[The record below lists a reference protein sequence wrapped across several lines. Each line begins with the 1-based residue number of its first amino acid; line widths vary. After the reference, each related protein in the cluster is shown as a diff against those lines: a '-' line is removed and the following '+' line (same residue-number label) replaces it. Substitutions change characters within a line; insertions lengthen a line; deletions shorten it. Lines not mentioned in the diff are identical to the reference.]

1 LTAPKVRVVNRDDCA
16 GMQPQKAPQSD
27 GFEGVALS
35 NLPDALKPITS
46 ENFHVLRFADAWLP
60 LAEDNLPPV
69 RSVLHAHP
77 IAFTVVL
84 GDSPA
89 QDARL
94 RADLAHTDEIT
105 SKSVAIGSPHQRI
118 HNHLDSPKT
127 HRRMKPESVASIL
140 VRELELTIH
149 NWIDLVEEAAVLTY
163 TSRSSD
169 RWPGLLPRLLAGLIL
184 RRKLAPAATR
194 SVPIAAGH
202 HGEVCR
208 KFGCTSAMVKEESRK
223 LQVGPLR
230 TLQKHLRTADLGS
243 VFPSIMAIADEV
255 DSLRINRR
263 RFTMRL

>member
-1 LTAPKVRVVNRDDCA
+1 MTAPKVRVVNRDDCA

-60 LAEDNLPPV
+60 LAEDNLTPV
-69 RSVLHAHP
+69 RSLFHAHP

-89 QDARL
+89 HDARR

-127 HRRMKPESVASIL
+127 HSRMKPESVASL
-140 VRELELTIH
+140 LARELELTIH

-169 RWPGLLPRLLAGLIL
+169 RWPGLLPKLLAGPH
-184 RRKLAPAATR
+184 PAAEVSPGRDEIRTYR
-194 SVPIAAGH
+194 SWPSWRGLPEIRMH
-202 HGEVCR
+202 LCHGEKRVAEVA
-208 KFGCTSAMVKEESRK
+208 GGSPQNTSKASAHGRPGQRVPFHN
-223 LQVGPLR
+223 G
-230 TLQKHLRTADLGS
+230 D
-243 VFPSIMAIADEV
+243 
-255 DSLRINRR
+255 RR
-263 RFTMRL
+263 